1 MLRRS
6 ALPGPDTCKQ
16 QDKRIS
22 LVQDYCIPPEKCPKR
37 REKVL
42 KSSEIH
48 TAKILQSQLPTSS
61 TAFFHCRPEGPGP
74 EGTLEAGR
82 GASMTS
88 SSHAEK
94 RLFPPRKCE
103 HRTAGPALE
112 PGAASVGSLKGQC
125 FHRASHMSHAIW
137 NLAKK

>member
-22 LVQDYCIPPEKCPKR
+22 LVQDYCIPKRSKKCPKR
-37 REKVL
+37 REKAL

-48 TAKILQSQLPTSS
+48 LEKILQSQLPLP
-61 TAFFHCRPEGPGP
+61 FFHCRPEGPGP

-82 GASMTS
+82 GASMTL
-88 SSHAEK
+88 SSHAESMSF
-94 RLFPPRKCE
+94 RRME
-103 HRTAGPALE
+103 N
-112 PGAASVGSLKGQC
+112 ASTVLLGQLWSLGLPQEKGQR
-125 FHRASHMSHAIW
+125 FHRASRRVMQIA
-137 NLAKK
+137 NLGN

>member
-1 MLRRS
+1 M
-6 ALPGPDTCKQ
+6 K
-16 QDKRIS
+16 
-22 LVQDYCIPPEKCPKR
+22 
-37 REKVL
+37 
-42 KSSEIH
+42 SEIH
-48 TAKILQSQLPTSS
+48 SENSSIPTSS

-94 RLFPPRKCE
+94 RSFPLRKCE

-112 PGAASVGSLKGQC
+112 PGAASVGGRDNVSTG
-125 FHRASHMSHAIW
+125 RVI
-137 NLAKK
+137 